1 MDWEVRA
8 ASLILCLGILLATI
22 HDGIAERRI
31 VCYYT
36 NWSVYRPGT
45 AKFSPQ
51 NINPYLCTHLIYA
64 FGGFTKENALKPFDK
79 YQDIEKGG
87 YAKFTGLKTYNKNLK
102 TMLAIGGWNEGSSRF
117 SPMVADPARRREFIK
132 NSVKFLRQNHFDGLD
147 LDWEYPAFRDGGK
160 PRDKDNYADLVQEL
174 RKEFERESSKTGR
187 SRLLLSMAMPAGVEY
202 IDKGYDVPR
211 LNEYLDFINLLSYD
225 YHSAYEPAVNHHSP
239 LYPLEED
246 NEYNYDAELTIDY
259 TITHLLEK
267 GASADKVVLGIPTY
281 GRSYTLFNQDATEL
295 GSPAD
300 GPGTEGEATREKGY
314 LAYYEIC
321 ESIADSDEWE
331 VVQPNPK
338 AMGPYAFKGNQWVG
352 YDDEDIVKLKAH
364 YVNEKKLGGIMFWS
378 IDNDDFRGKCHGR
391 PYPLIEAAKEALL
404 TDNSRNTIDK
414 TKSVDS
420 RKKTRTQNTQSST
433 RKSNIS
439 NRRSSTTSAPI
450 ISKRVSSSRP
460 KYRTI
465 SQASKEEQEDREV
478 SRRSYDPSSD
488 EDTEGRNTVRV
499 TEKIER
505 PKSQNRSKT
514 QSSAADRITRRK
526 HSRRKGQNK
535 TENEE
540 SISNK
545 LTTPEPPTTPDPGTD
560 FKCEDEGFFPH
571 PRDCKKYF
579 WCLDS
584 GPGGLGVVAHQFTC
598 PSGLVFNKGADS
610 CDYPRNVICPK
621 TSKTS
626 IVSTTR
632 SPITAATSRTTY
644 LHSTTTA
651 KVESEEYDSEED
663 DNLEEDDEIEEDEEV
678 EEEEQ
683 EEKRKE
689 EPMTTTTTR
698 PLVYKTLTRNRPST
712 TTTTT
717 TTSKPSEPERVDSED
732 EEDPRVIK
740 ELIDLIK
747 KAGGIEELEKQLLFQ
762 EKNSD
767 TKSGSESVTPAT
779 ISRSLYERVLNRQTN
794 RIGNHRPVLSS
805 SETSYVNGPGRA
817 QFEGLDDIP
826 EVKSLRRS
834 QKPQYVTIE
843 RSKSITKE
851 SLSENEDINEDE
863 EDNTDV
869 ASSEGKSISNPLED
883 SLFTQRVTPSY
894 VNIRRTRPS
903 ITTSKIENDV
913 EGKEIEIE
921 EEKPTRRRR
930 PIVSLKQ
937 HDNEASSETSKSFRN
952 RDSGFRKSEKRE
964 DKSTNQSADKDN
976 DSSTTKTRYSN
987 IQRFRSTTLK
997 TSEGLSSII
1006 PLSKISETTSPTK
1019 LEEYPEVFRK
1029 TVSTTASL
1037 STTPATTTS
1046 TSTEVIT
1053 TISVEPPENPSNVSS
1068 RADIDSTTDSM
1079 KLVED
1084 SATEILFTTLP
1095 AISSSSS
1102 QSTTTT
1108 TTTLASRSTIAAV
1121 SQPRPFGFTRRRSGS
1136 LEATTTATT
1145 PLSRSKVS
1153 ITPRHHTRPSNPVL
1167 GRVRLR
1173 TKPVK
1178 RVTEEELV
1186 DQVDIPHAET
1196 STSRSKDLSRS
1207 YGRGS
1212 SRYTPPTSR
1221 SKTQDV
1227 SANFVPSLRYR
1238 ERGRTTA
1245 STTVGTV
1252 TIDDVKRRYRRPSR
1266 VNNPE
1271 SITVNELDDS
1281 PIVRI
1286 TQGGSRKN
1294 PLYQSRSDEE
1304 NNKITN
1310 IRIFRKPTVNRELYD
1325 RTKYTRKRNNVEESL
1340 QKVNNDLNQKHIASM
1355 TLKAFKTGTS
1365 AETDRIE
1372 GNDLLN
1378 GVDQSTA
1385 KIDSVVESN
1394 TIQPIYDL
1402 KPITQIDGTTISSN
1416 KVNASNQSKD
1426 TVATTTTRIEI
1437 HEFNPDLVTIVSTE
1451 RVFDVAEKTSGTPR
1465 KRKIF
1470 LRKRPISSSTVV
1482 NIIETEEEETSQG
1495 PRRRKVIKRKRPLQN
1510 TSTSMEVSLE
1520 EEEDSSLLLKSTTPM
1535 GSDEDVEKSTVSINQ
1550 TEVTLISQ
1558 NTEESTIV
1566 TGLTGLTR
1574 EIEDSTSTVTETTLS
1589 TDYNSDGFMKVTLE
1603 TPAIETTTISGEDI
1617 LSTATIP
1624 TINTDADEIQRSTI
1638 EMDTEVTI
1646 ESTLATATTYN
1657 TESMFLEDTLIPS
1670 TEAENL
1676 STTRVQTTLST
1687 SDSDSATT
1695 RTQVT
1700 TTPFTTESDSFSAA
1714 RSSSDSRYAR
1724 KKFIRKNPVSSSG
1737 NTNNQYIPALS
1748 STENS
1753 SLEILSKRKNY
1764 LFIGRYPVSSSTV
1777 NILYDDLKYKEE
1789 KEGEEKENTSRSR
1802 DLARQDIVNSGTTLR
1817 NKSILTNGFSD
1828 DTAEFWKHYTTT
1840 SLRGQINYPS
1850 AYIEDVEDRK
1860 VARTEFIENNT
1871 YRLTPIVTRGPEI
1884 RPRYKVPIIL
1894 KRPFDPEEAL
1904 SPRRYPPIDSAPE
1917 ESEETPETRDARLR
1931 QSGFRQPRMRYK
1943 LLNRN
1948 NVKIEEK
1955 TTQPSPES
1963 TSTWQYF
1970 RTRSYPKR
1978 TSTSTEAAVTET
1990 LIPMK
1995 KFDYVADAFH
2005 RKQQSLR
2012 TTTLRSNDFFDSQ
2025 NLIDPY
2031 YTRTTVKP
2039 SVTRLVTSVTESGT
2053 TERQKILIKTKY
2065 SSLTSTTRIPADQ
2078 FPPTTPLSTLMTG
2091 VNDDSANEVRH
2102 GVERSTL
2109 PIEGEFNYRHNDRF
2123 TTESYESS
2131 TIEIESVA
2139 DSEAIRL
2146 PTLKE
2151 LIGYPTTYY
2160 DDRTATTSSSVL
2172 LHLLRNDVDNDISR
2186 QNVEELLRGTDESQ
2200 DGEKKIAQ
2208 SPRDIIEETGDLWL
2222 QQASENRARSRTLR
2236 KDDVTNF
2243 DERVSVTN
2251 TIQEDETKRKTS
2263 TNSIYLKPTTM
2274 RGISLVS
2281 LISSPVMR
2289 GFYITR
2295 SENVSSILMDSSTPL
2310 YTTTDIPVE
2319 QQTETILI
2327 SDVSMTDGT
2336 VTVAYNDQ
2344 IESGPNI
2351 LDDNVNISNDK
2362 GIGFREEKY
2371 SVPNSS
2377 MTFSNAEISNHKKS
2391 DLITILVDGPT
2402 PKRGKLLRNFDHMTP
2417 LFNSYVASST
2427 TPTRRKIAIAVN
2439 RYNEAITPLWT
2450 GRRIVAKK
2458 RNRTTVSPIKD
2469 AIRRTESDS
2478 IYALT
2483 NTLRSVSLT
2492 TEASTLASRNKLPT
2506 ASTISTTSLTE
2517 FDDFTASPEIL
2528 SVYNNLANSNAKI
2541 EDSKSNVTETMT
2553 LTNSII
2559 ATTPSIFKTIPT
2571 NATTADISTFSD
2583 DSTIMNVP
2591 VVNASVT
2598 SSTIAVSK
2606 ASTVAAEL
2614 TIIYTPTTIS
2624 TEIETTPNYSVTDN
2638 PIIENAILTDP
2649 ATTITF
2655 AVNTESEIPSTNV
2668 NIIPETT
2675 TIVTDHVTTVTN
2687 TGVVTIPVTAN
2698 AQEIVDD
2705 STNMTRVQI
2714 ANANIGTTSS
2724 ITNYFTDAIPTTI
2737 SMHDVVT
2744 DSTLVTAASATA
2756 ETFSITRNY
2765 STFTTVKNATIPITT
2780 LPLTTVIPLTV
2791 NTQHIH
2797 ATTPMTTNN
2806 LADINTVTT
2815 NIMTTPLNVIIPTI
2829 TDLNVITSPINTNIP
2844 FISSTSEISPITI
2857 RPKNSSVTSPKAL
2870 ITNTDITSTS
2880 SAVSTILTPESS
2892 TIHLANSSNFNI
2904 SSNSEIL
2911 AVTTIAETTEIT
2923 EIPITFEIPSTFTST
2938 VTAYPKP
2945 HSSTN
2950 FEALSVVTA
2959 TLSTQGDENSSTPII
2974 TQTPST
2980 PFSITTLITNKTT
2993 VAVEK
2998 STAFTTPFATT
3009 DEFAINSTIQTTTD
3023 TYESDFVQ
3031 TISEE
3036 SLTLEQKTDFK
3047 ETTSMKTQSQTE
3059 DQTIATI
3066 SKLSSAQ
3073 TMRNEF
3079 TAPEIK
3085 VSEETISKITENQKQ
3100 NQTILELNT
3109 TNYQFSQKT
3118 AKRRVLNRTNNWLG
3132 SPTTPQRTN
3141 EYPRR
3146 QVTLHRRRSQRPATH
3161 ISSSKAIEKNRE
3173 RRIIQKR
3180 IRINSKA
3187 FNNTIR
3193 SDQDTVD
3200 VQNITDYTNDQVKNM
3215 RRRKVVLKKRVKEEM
3230 NTILPTEET
3239 TVFLQT
3245 PTIIGN
3251 ETLQT
3256 YYENENIKEKQE
3268 VILKQSEESLSTTKN
3283 ISTNSSS
3290 ANESFPDNIQNNL
3303 YVPKDFSKLENP
3315 KNKPKSEEKNLIE
3328 GERVDFDSINT
3339 NLRDNFPKSSY
3350 SDKNLSDKRITRR
3363 RMRVVLKNVR
3373 SKIEE
3378 KNSTI
3383 EEINVN
3389 PDFANKNFQNNFL
3402 NNQNISQNFSNEEKT
3417 RRKMRVKLKR
3427 IKSKSEEEET
3437 KTEKAGTED
3446 DFTNE
3451 SLQGTFS
3458 NNFYSAKNFPV
3469 EYRTR
3474 RRMRVV
3480 LKSVKPKTEEK
3491 NPTVEEITVE
3501 PDSINEN
3508 LQGTFSNNF
3517 RNAKNLPIE
3526 YRTRR
3531 MRVVLKSVK
3540 LKSDLE
3546 KNSTVEGITVD
3557 PNFTNGSLRDTFSN
3571 NFRKNFP
3578 VKHGTR
3584 RRMRVALKSIKPR
3597 SEEKNSTVK
3606 ETSVNSDSNFS
3617 DKDFQDSFLSNLHEN
3632 LFNGEDAQR
3641 RMEDALKSVKPTSKE
3656 RDSVAEETNVDSNFA
3671 RKDSQVLNTLHF
3683 LSNLH
3688 MGDNLPDKKK
3698 MMKHSKSEEK
3708 EAMIKQPEDTES
3720 QTTRT
3725 SVPVEKDTD
3734 RFSLEVMNGKSIN
3747 RNSESGHSN
3756 RRRKPT
3762 PFTTIAPLTNT
3773 LSNTVYR
3780 RRRPVETTISSR
3792 IDFVDAFEGTESYV
3806 KPAAV
3811 LHDQNADVSDQSIR
3825 AQEFAVTLSDP
3836 PSSTSDIGQTP
3847 LRDVDRRK
3855 ISTTVIPRT
3864 DPTTSRTVSRYD
3876 TNFRSRQRSQT
3887 KDRATVNA
3895 TTRPRRPPVIDYDY
3909 YEDEAPIVIG
3919 KSVLNSKLFL
3929 TSKGTIRCMDQGNF
3943 PHPYSCKKFITCA
3956 RMVNGQVIGTEY
3968 TCPDKLSFDPV
3979 GGICNWSAGLGCKD

>member
-1 MDWEVRA
+1 VNVYFY
-8 ASLILCLGILLATI
+8 LL
-22 HDGIAERRI
+22 GIAERRI

-314 LAYYEIC
+314 LAYYYVFLLIYLKLKIKHLFFKIC

-651 KVESEEYDSEED
+651 KVESEE
-663 DNLEEDDEIEEDEEV
+663 
-678 EEEEQ
+678 
-683 EEKRKE
+683 
-689 EPMTTTTTR
+689 

-747 KAGGIEELEKQLLFQ
+747 KAG
-762 EKNSD
+762 
-767 TKSGSESVTPAT
+767 
-779 ISRSLYERVLNRQTN
+779 
-794 RIGNHRPVLSS
+794 
-805 SETSYVNGPGRA
+805 
-817 QFEGLDDIP
+817 
-826 EVKSLRRS
+826 
-834 QKPQYVTIE
+834 
-843 RSKSITKE
+843 KSITKE

-930 PIVSLKQ
+930 PIVSLVIIIFRQ

-1566 TGLTGLTR
+1566 
-1574 EIEDSTSTVTETTLS
+1574 
-1589 TDYNSDGFMKVTLE
+1589 
-1603 TPAIETTTISGEDI
+1603 
-1617 LSTATIP
+1617 
-1624 TINTDADEIQRSTI
+1624 TDADEIQRSTI

-2362 GIGFREEKY
+2362 
-2371 SVPNSS
+2371 
-2377 MTFSNAEISNHKKS
+2377 
-2391 DLITILVDGPT
+2391 
-2402 PKRGKLLRNFDHMTP
+2402 
-2417 LFNSYVASST
+2417 
-2427 TPTRRKIAIAVN
+2427 
-2439 RYNEAITPLWT
+2439 
-2450 GRRIVAKK
+2450 
-2458 RNRTTVSPIKD
+2458 
-2469 AIRRTESDS
+2469 
-2478 IYALT
+2478 
-2483 NTLRSVSLT
+2483 
-2492 TEASTLASRNKLPT
+2492 
-2506 ASTISTTSLTE
+2506 
-2517 FDDFTASPEIL
+2517 
-2528 SVYNNLANSNAKI
+2528 
-2541 EDSKSNVTETMT
+2541 
-2553 LTNSII
+2553 
-2559 ATTPSIFKTIPT
+2559 
-2571 NATTADISTFSD
+2571 
-2583 DSTIMNVP
+2583 
-2591 VVNASVT
+2591 
-2598 SSTIAVSK
+2598 
-2606 ASTVAAEL
+2606 
-2614 TIIYTPTTIS
+2614 
-2624 TEIETTPNYSVTDN
+2624 
-2638 PIIENAILTDP
+2638 
-2649 ATTITF
+2649 
-2655 AVNTESEIPSTNV
+2655 
-2668 NIIPETT
+2668 
-2675 TIVTDHVTTVTN
+2675 
-2687 TGVVTIPVTAN
+2687 
-2698 AQEIVDD
+2698 
-2705 STNMTRVQI
+2705 
-2714 ANANIGTTSS
+2714 
-2724 ITNYFTDAIPTTI
+2724 
-2737 SMHDVVT
+2737 
-2744 DSTLVTAASATA
+2744 
-2756 ETFSITRNY
+2756 
-2765 STFTTVKNATIPITT
+2765 
-2780 LPLTTVIPLTV
+2780 
-2791 NTQHIH
+2791 
-2797 ATTPMTTNN
+2797 
-2806 LADINTVTT
+2806 
-2815 NIMTTPLNVIIPTI
+2815 
-2829 TDLNVITSPINTNIP
+2829 
-2844 FISSTSEISPITI
+2844 
-2857 RPKNSSVTSPKAL
+2857 
-2870 ITNTDITSTS
+2870 
-2880 SAVSTILTPESS
+2880 
-2892 TIHLANSSNFNI
+2892 
-2904 SSNSEIL
+2904 
-2911 AVTTIAETTEIT
+2911 
-2923 EIPITFEIPSTFTST
+2923 
-2938 VTAYPKP
+2938 
-2945 HSSTN
+2945 
-2950 FEALSVVTA
+2950 A

-3036 SLTLEQKTDFK
+3036 
-3047 ETTSMKTQSQTE
+3047 
-3059 DQTIATI
+3059 
-3066 SKLSSAQ
+3066 
-3073 TMRNEF
+3073 NEF

-3540 LKSDLE
+3540 LK
-3546 KNSTVEGITVD
+3546 
-3557 PNFTNGSLRDTFSN
+3557 
-3571 NFRKNFP
+3571 
-3578 VKHGTR
+3578 
-3584 RRMRVALKSIKPR
+3584 
-3597 SEEKNSTVK
+3597 
-3606 ETSVNSDSNFS
+3606 
-3617 DKDFQDSFLSNLHEN
+3617 
-3632 LFNGEDAQR
+3632 
-3641 RMEDALKSVKPTSKE
+3641 
-3656 RDSVAEETNVDSNFA
+3656 
-3671 RKDSQVLNTLHF
+3671 KDSQVLNTLHF

>member
-1 MDWEVRA
+1 MRNRESNDGNDVQQWDVGSESHDENFRSGYETSRKSAMTSPSLRFAGRWTTDVRACEVRA

-117 SPMVADPARRREFIK
+117 SPMVADSARRREFVK
-132 NSVKFLRQNHFDGLD
+132 NAIKFLRQNHFDGLD

-174 RKEFERESSKTGR
+174 REEFERESSKTGR
-187 SRLLLSMAMPAGVEY
+187 SRLLLSMAMPAGAEY

-338 AMGPYAFKGNQWVG
+338 AMGPYAFKDNQWVG

-404 TDNSRNTIDK
+404 TDNRNTIDK
-414 TKSVDS
+414 TKSVDN

-433 RKSNIS
+433 RKSSIS

-478 SRRSYDPSSD
+478 SRRSYDPLSD

-499 TEKIER
+499 TEKTER
-505 PKSQNRSKT
+505 PKNQNRSKT
-514 QSSAADRITRRK
+514 QSADRTTRRK

-535 TENEE
+535 IGENEE
-540 SISNK
+540 SLSNK

-584 GPGGLGVVAHQFTC
+584 GPGGLGVVAHQFIC

-651 KVESEEYDSEED
+651 KEESEEYDSEED
-663 DNLEEDDEIEEDEEV
+663 DNLEEDDEEDEE
-678 EEEEQ
+678 EEEE
-683 EEKRKE
+683 EKE
-689 EPMTTTTTR
+689 EPITTTTMR

-717 TTSKPSEPERVDSED
+717 TTTSKPR
-732 EEDPRVIK
+732 
-740 ELIDLIK
+740 
-747 KAGGIEELEKQLLFQ
+747 GIEELEKQLLFQ

-851 SLSENEDINEDE
+851 SSSENEDINEDE
-863 EDNTDV
+863 ENNSDV

-883 SLFTQRVTPSY
+883 SLSTQRVTPSY
-894 VNIRRTRPS
+894 VNIRRTRPFT
-903 ITTSKIENDV
+903 TTSKIENDV

-930 PIVSLKQ
+930 PIVSSKQ
-937 HDNEASSETSKSFRN
+937 HDNEASSETSKPFRN

-964 DKSTNQSADKDN
+964 DKSTNHQSADKDN

-1006 PLSKISETTSPTK
+1006 SEISETTSPTR
-1019 LEEYPEVFRK
+1019 LEEYPEVSRK
-1029 TVSTTASL
+1029 TVNTTASL
-1037 STTPATTTS
+1037 STTPATTIS

-1053 TISVEPPENPSNVSS
+1053 TISVEPPEPSENSSNVSS
-1068 RADIDSTTDSM
+1068 RTDIDSTTDSM

-1095 AISSSSS
+1095 AISSNLS
-1102 QSTTTT
+1102 QSTTTTT

-1121 SQPRPFGFTRRRSGS
+1121 SQPRPFGFTRRRSSS
-1136 LEATTTATT
+1136 LETTTTATT

-1153 ITPRHHTRPSNPVL
+1153 ITPRNSTRPSNPVL
-1167 GRVRLR
+1167 GRIRLR

-1196 STSRSKDLSRS
+1196 FTSRSKDLSRS
-1207 YGRGS
+1207 RGRGS
-1212 SRYTPPTSR
+1212 NRYTPPTSR

-1227 SANFVPSLRYR
+1227 SVNSVPGLKFR
-1238 ERGRTTA
+1238 ERGRTTT

-1252 TIDDVKRRYRRPSR
+1252 TIDDVKRRYRRPSSR
-1266 VNNPE
+1266 VNNSE
-1271 SITVNELDDS
+1271 SIKANELDDS

-1294 PLYQSRSDEE
+1294 PLYQSQSDEE

-1310 IRIFRKPTVNRELYD
+1310 IRVFRKPTVNRELYD

-1340 QKVNNDLNQKHIASM
+1340 QKVNDDLNQKHIAS
-1355 TLKAFKTGTS
+1355 TLKTFRTSTS

-1378 GVDQSTA
+1378 GIVIDQSTA

-1402 KPITQIDGTTISSN
+1402 KPIAIDVTTISSN
-1416 KVNASNQSKD
+1416 KIDASNQSKD
-1426 TVATTTTRIEI
+1426 TVATTTTRIETQ
-1437 HEFNPDLVTIVSTE
+1437 FNPDLVTIVSTE
-1451 RVFDVAEKTSGTPR
+1451 RAFDVAEKTSGTSR

-1510 TSTSMEVSLE
+1510 TSTSIEVSLE
-1520 EEEDSSLLLKSTTPM
+1520 EEKDSSLLLKPTIPM
-1535 GSDEDVEKSTVSINQ
+1535 ESDKDIEKSTVSINQ

-1566 TGLTGLTR
+1566 TGLTGFTR
-1574 EIEDSTSTVTETTLS
+1574 EMEDSTLTVTETTLS
-1589 TDYNSDGFMKVTLE
+1589 ADYNPDGFTKVTLE
-1603 TPAIETTTISGEDI
+1603 TPAIETTTTSSEEVTDI
-1617 LSTATIP
+1617 LSTATIS
-1624 TINTDADEIQRSTI
+1624 TINTDADEVQRSTI
-1638 EMDTEVTI
+1638 EMDTEVTTI
-1646 ESTLATATTYN
+1646 ESTLATDTTYN
-1657 TESMFLEDTLIPS
+1657 TEI
-1670 TEAENL
+1670 
-1676 STTRVQTTLST
+1676 
-1687 SDSDSATT
+1687 
-1695 RTQVT
+1695 
-1700 TTPFTTESDSFSAA
+1700 A
-1714 RSSSDSRYAR
+1714 RSTFDSRYAR

-1737 NTNNQYIPALS
+1737 NTTNQYVPALL

-1753 SLEILSKRKNY
+1753 SLEILSKRKNH
-1764 LFIGRYPVSSSTV
+1764 LFIGRPVSPSIV
-1777 NILYDDLKYKEE
+1777 NILYDNLKYKEE
-1789 KEGEEKENTSRSR
+1789 KEGEEKENTNRSR
-1802 DLARQDIVNSGTTLR
+1802 DLARQDIVKGTTLR
-1817 NKSILTNGFSD
+1817 NKSISTNGFSD
-1828 DTAEFWKHYTTT
+1828 DTLEFWKHYTTT
-1840 SLRGQINYPS
+1840 SLRDQINYSS

-1860 VARTEFIENNT
+1860 IARTEFTENNT

-1904 SPRRYPPIDSAPE
+1904 SPRRYPPLDSAPE
-1917 ESEETPETRDARLR
+1917 ESEETPETRNARLR

-1978 TSTSTEAAVTET
+1978 TSTSTEAAITET

-1995 KFDYVADAFH
+1995 KFDYAADAFH
-2005 RKQQSLR
+2005 RKHQSLR
-2012 TTTLRSNDFFDSQ
+2012 TTMPRSNDFFDSQ

-2078 FPPTTPLSTLMTG
+2078 FSPTIPSILVTG
-2091 VNDDSANEVRH
+2091 VNDDSANEVRY
-2102 GVERSTL
+2102 GIERSTL
-2109 PIEGEFNYRHNDRF
+2109 PIEGEFNYRYDDRF

-2160 DDRTATTSSSVL
+2160 DDRTAMTSSSIL

-2186 QNVEELLRGTDESQ
+2186 QNVEKLLRGTDESQ
-2200 DGEKKIAQ
+2200 DGEKEIAQ
-2208 SPRDIIEETGDLWL
+2208 SPRDIIEETDDSWL
-2222 QQASENRARSRTLR
+2222 QQASENRSRTLR

-2263 TNSIYLKPTTM
+2263 TNSVYLKPTTM
-2274 RGISLVS
+2274 RSIS
-2281 LISSPVMR
+2281 LISLISNPVMR

-2295 SENVSSILMDSSTPL
+2295 SENASSILVDRSTPL

-2327 SDVSMTDGT
+2327 SDVSMPDEA

-2344 IESGPNI
+2344 IESGLNL
-2351 LDDNVNISNDK
+2351 LDDNVNIINDK
-2362 GIGFREEKY
+2362 
-2371 SVPNSS
+2371 
-2377 MTFSNAEISNHKKS
+2377 
-2391 DLITILVDGPT
+2391 
-2402 PKRGKLLRNFDHMTP
+2402 
-2417 LFNSYVASST
+2417 
-2427 TPTRRKIAIAVN
+2427 
-2439 RYNEAITPLWT
+2439 
-2450 GRRIVAKK
+2450 
-2458 RNRTTVSPIKD
+2458 
-2469 AIRRTESDS
+2469 
-2478 IYALT
+2478 
-2483 NTLRSVSLT
+2483 
-2492 TEASTLASRNKLPT
+2492 
-2506 ASTISTTSLTE
+2506 
-2517 FDDFTASPEIL
+2517 
-2528 SVYNNLANSNAKI
+2528 
-2541 EDSKSNVTETMT
+2541 
-2553 LTNSII
+2553 
-2559 ATTPSIFKTIPT
+2559 
-2571 NATTADISTFSD
+2571 
-2583 DSTIMNVP
+2583 
-2591 VVNASVT
+2591 
-2598 SSTIAVSK
+2598 
-2606 ASTVAAEL
+2606 
-2614 TIIYTPTTIS
+2614 
-2624 TEIETTPNYSVTDN
+2624 
-2638 PIIENAILTDP
+2638 
-2649 ATTITF
+2649 
-2655 AVNTESEIPSTNV
+2655 
-2668 NIIPETT
+2668 
-2675 TIVTDHVTTVTN
+2675 IVTDHVTTVTN
-2687 TGVVTIPVTAN
+2687 AGAVKNIISTPITAN
-2698 AQEIVDD
+2698 VQEIAND
-2705 STNMTRVQI
+2705 SANMTTVQI
-2714 ANANIGTTSS
+2714 TNANIGITSS
-2724 ITNYFTDAIPTTI
+2724 IINYSTDAIPTTI
-2737 SMHDVVT
+2737 STYDV
-2744 DSTLVTAASATA
+2744 DSTTLVTAASVTD
-2756 ETFSITRNY
+2756 ETFSITKNY
-2765 STFTTVKNATIPITT
+2765 STFTIKNATIPVTT
-2780 LPLTTVIPLTV
+2780 SPLTVIPSTT

-2797 ATTPMTTNN
+2797 VTAPMTTNN
-2806 LADINTVTT
+2806 LADINTNVTT
-2815 NIMTTPLNVIIPTI
+2815 NIMTTPLNVIIPTT
-2829 TDLNVITSPINTNIP
+2829 TDLNVITSSINTNIP
-2844 FISSTSEISPITI
+2844 STSSTSEISPITI
-2857 RPKNSSVTSPKAL
+2857 RSKNSSVTSPKAL
-2870 ITNTDITSTS
+2870 IMNTDITSTNS
-2880 SAVSTILTPESS
+2880 VSTILTPESS
-2892 TIHLANSSNFNI
+2892 TIHLTNSSNFNI
-2904 SSNSEIL
+2904 SNSEIL
-2911 AVTTIAETTEIT
+2911 TVTTIAETTEIT
-2923 EIPITFEIPSTFTST
+2923 EIPTFEIPSTFTST
-2938 VTAYPKP
+2938 VIVYPKP

-2974 TQTPST
+2974 TQTPS
-2980 PFSITTLITNKTT
+2980 ITTLITNKTI
-2993 VAVEK
+2993 VAVEQ
-2998 STAFTTPFATT
+2998 STDSTTPFATT
-3009 DEFAINSTIQTTTD
+3009 DELIAINSTIQTTTD
-3023 TYESDFVQ
+3023 TYKSDFVR
-3031 TISEE
+3031 TINEE
-3036 SLTLEQKTDFK
+3036 NDS
-3047 ETTSMKTQSQTE
+3047 
-3059 DQTIATI
+3059 
-3066 SKLSSAQ
+3066 
-3073 TMRNEF
+3073 

-3085 VSEETISKITENQKQ
+3085 MSEESISKITENQ

-3132 SPTTPQRTN
+3132 SPTTLQRTN
-3141 EYPRR
+3141 EH
-3146 QVTLHRRRSQRPATH
+3146 QVTLYRRRSQRPTAH
-3161 ISSSKAIEKNRE
+3161 ISSSKAIEKNRK

-3193 SDQDTVD
+3193 SDQDTID
-3200 VQNITDYTNDQVKNM
+3200 VQNITDHAYDQMKNM
-3215 RRRKVVLKKRVKEEM
+3215 RRRKVVLKKRIKEKT
-3230 NTILPTEET
+3230 NIILPTEET

-3245 PTIIGN
+3245 PIIIEN

-3256 YYENENIKEKQE
+3256 HYENENIKEKQE
-3268 VILKQSEESLSTTKN
+3268 IILKQSKESLSTIKN

-3290 ANESFPDNIQNNL
+3290 INKSFPDNIQNNL
-3303 YVPKDFSKLENP
+3303 YVAKNFSELENP
-3315 KNKPKSEEKNLIE
+3315 KDKPKSEEKNLIE

-3350 SDKNLSDKRITRR
+3350 ANKNLSDKRITRR
-3363 RMRVVLKNVR
+3363 RMRVLKNVR

-3383 EEINVN
+3383 EETN

-3402 NNQNISQNFSNEEKT
+3402 NNRNISQNFPNEEKT
-3417 RRKMRVKLKR
+3417 RRKMRVVLKR
-3427 IKSKSEEEET
+3427 IKSKAEEEET
-3437 KTEKAGTED
+3437 KTEKVSTED

-3451 SLQGTFS
+3451 SLQ
-3458 NNFYSAKNFPV
+3458 
-3469 EYRTR
+3469 
-3474 RRMRVV
+3474 
-3480 LKSVKPKTEEK
+3480 
-3491 NPTVEEITVE
+3491 
-3501 PDSINEN
+3501 DS
-3508 LQGTFSNNF
+3508 
-3517 RNAKNLPIE
+3517 
-3526 YRTRR
+3526 
-3531 MRVVLKSVK
+3531 
-3540 LKSDLE
+3540 
-3546 KNSTVEGITVD
+3546 
-3557 PNFTNGSLRDTFSN
+3557 FSN

-3578 VKHGTR
+3578 VKHGTK

-3597 SEEKNSTVK
+3597 SEENNSTIK
-3606 ETSVNSDSNFS
+3606 QTSINSDSNFS
-3617 DKDFQDSFLSNLHEN
+3617 DKDFQHNFSSNLHEN

-3641 RMEDALKSVKPTSKE
+3641 RMEDALKNVKSTSKE
-3656 RDSVAEETNVDSNFA
+3656 RDSVAEETNVDSDFA
-3671 RKDSQVLNTLHF
+3671 RKDSQVFNTFHF

-3688 MGDNLPDKKK
+3688 MGNNLPDKKK
-3698 MMKHSKSEEK
+3698 MMKYSKSEEE
-3708 EAMIKQPEDTES
+3708 EAMTKQPEDTES

-3725 SVPVEKDTD
+3725 SVPIEKDTD
-3734 RFSLEVMNGKSIN
+3734 RFSLEVTNNKSIN

-3773 LSNTVYR
+3773 LSNTVHR

-3792 IDFVDAFEGTESYV
+3792 IDFIDAFEGTESYV
-3806 KPAAV
+3806 KPAIV

-3836 PSSTSDIGQTP
+3836 PSSTSDIGRTP
-3847 LRDVDRRK
+3847 LRDIDRRK

-3876 TNFRSRQRSQT
+3876 MNFRSRQRSQT
-3887 KDRATVNA
+3887 KDRPTVNT

-3909 YEDEAPIVIG
+3909 YEDEVPIVIG

-3943 PHPYSCKKFITCA
+3943 PHPHSCKKFISCA

>member
-1 MDWEVRA
+1 MTRFSSLDLFIEVQEIILFSLRNKMRNRESNDGNDVQRWDVGSESEVRA

-117 SPMVADPARRREFIK
+117 SPMVADPARRREFVK
-132 NSVKFLRQNHFDGLD
+132 NAVKFLRQNHFDGLD

-174 RKEFERESSKTGR
+174 REEFERESSKTGR

-202 IDKGYDVPR
+202 IDKGYDVLR

-321 ESIADSDEWE
+321 ESIIDSDEWE

-338 AMGPYAFKGNQWVG
+338 AMGPYAFKDNQWVG
-352 YDDEDIVKLKAH
+352 YDNEDIVKLKAH

-404 TDNSRNTIDK
+404 TDRNTIDK

-433 RKSNIS
+433 RKSIIS
-439 NRRSSTTSAPI
+439 NRRSTTSAPI

-465 SQASKEEQEDREV
+465 SQASTEGQEDREV

-499 TEKIER
+499 TEKTER
-505 PKSQNRSKT
+505 PKSHHRSKT
-514 QSSAADRITRRK
+514 QSGAADRTTRRK

-535 TENEE
+535 TGENEE

-584 GPGGLGVVAHQFTC
+584 GPGELGVVAHQFVC

-621 TSKTS
+621 ASKTS

-663 DNLEEDDEIEEDEEV
+663 DSLEEDDEIEENEEIEED
-678 EEEEQ
+678 EEEE
-683 EEKRKE
+683 EKHKE
-689 EPMTTTTTR
+689 EPVTTTTR

-717 TTSKPSEPERVDSED
+717 TSKPSEPERVDSEN
-732 EEDPRVIK
+732 EEDPKVIK

-767 TKSGSESVTPAT
+767 TKSGSKSVTPAT

-851 SLSENEDINEDE
+851 SSSENEDINEDE

-869 ASSEGKSISNPLED
+869 ASFEGKSISNPLED
-883 SLFTQRVTPSY
+883 SLSTQRVTPSY

-903 ITTSKIENDV
+903 TTTSKIVNDV

-921 EEKPTRRRR
+921 EEKSTRRRR
-930 PIVSLKQ
+930 PIVSPK
-937 HDNEASSETSKSFRN
+937 
-952 RDSGFRKSEKRE
+952 KSEKRE

-976 DSSTTKTRYSN
+976 DSSTTKTRFLYIIICYNTFILLYISRSYLFFRYSN

-997 TSEGLSSII
+997 TSEGTLSSII
-1006 PLSKISETTSPTK
+1006 PLSEISETTSSTR
-1019 LEEYPEVFRK
+1019 LEEYPEVSRK
-1029 TVSTTASL
+1029 TISTTASL
-1037 STTPATTTS
+1037 FTTPATTTS

-1068 RADIDSTTDSM
+1068 RTDIDSTTDSM

-1108 TTTLASRSTIAAV
+1108 TTTLASRSTIAAM

-1145 PLSRSKVS
+1145 PLSK
-1153 ITPRHHTRPSNPVL
+1153 
-1167 GRVRLR
+1167 
-1173 TKPVK
+1173 
-1178 RVTEEELV
+1178 
-1186 DQVDIPHAET
+1186 
-1196 STSRSKDLSRS
+1196 SKD
-1207 YGRGS
+1207 
-1212 SRYTPPTSR
+1212 
-1221 SKTQDV
+1221 
-1227 SANFVPSLRYR
+1227 
-1238 ERGRTTA
+1238 
-1245 STTVGTV
+1245 
-1252 TIDDVKRRYRRPSR
+1252 IVK
-1266 VNNPE
+1266 
-1271 SITVNELDDS
+1271 
-1281 PIVRI
+1281 
-1286 TQGGSRKN
+1286 
-1294 PLYQSRSDEE
+1294 
-1304 NNKITN
+1304 
-1310 IRIFRKPTVNRELYD
+1310 
-1325 RTKYTRKRNNVEESL
+1325 
-1340 QKVNNDLNQKHIASM
+1340 
-1355 TLKAFKTGTS
+1355 
-1365 AETDRIE
+1365 
-1372 GNDLLN
+1372 
-1378 GVDQSTA
+1378 
-1385 KIDSVVESN
+1385 
-1394 TIQPIYDL
+1394 
-1402 KPITQIDGTTISSN
+1402 
-1416 KVNASNQSKD
+1416 
-1426 TVATTTTRIEI
+1426 
-1437 HEFNPDLVTIVSTE
+1437 
-1451 RVFDVAEKTSGTPR
+1451 
-1465 KRKIF
+1465 
-1470 LRKRPISSSTVV
+1470 
-1482 NIIETEEEETSQG
+1482 
-1495 PRRRKVIKRKRPLQN
+1495 
-1510 TSTSMEVSLE
+1510 
-1520 EEEDSSLLLKSTTPM
+1520 
-1535 GSDEDVEKSTVSINQ
+1535 
-1550 TEVTLISQ
+1550 
-1558 NTEESTIV
+1558 
-1566 TGLTGLTR
+1566 
-1574 EIEDSTSTVTETTLS
+1574 
-1589 TDYNSDGFMKVTLE
+1589 
-1603 TPAIETTTISGEDI
+1603 
-1617 LSTATIP
+1617 
-1624 TINTDADEIQRSTI
+1624 
-1638 EMDTEVTI
+1638 
-1646 ESTLATATTYN
+1646 
-1657 TESMFLEDTLIPS
+1657 
-1670 TEAENL
+1670 
-1676 STTRVQTTLST
+1676 
-1687 SDSDSATT
+1687 
-1695 RTQVT
+1695 
-1700 TTPFTTESDSFSAA
+1700 
-1714 RSSSDSRYAR
+1714 
-1724 KKFIRKNPVSSSG
+1724 
-1737 NTNNQYIPALS
+1737 
-1748 STENS
+1748 
-1753 SLEILSKRKNY
+1753 
-1764 LFIGRYPVSSSTV
+1764 
-1777 NILYDDLKYKEE
+1777 
-1789 KEGEEKENTSRSR
+1789 
-1802 DLARQDIVNSGTTLR
+1802 GTTLR
-1817 NKSILTNGFSD
+1817 NKSISTNGFSD

-1840 SLRGQINYPS
+1840 SLRDQINYSS

-1860 VARTEFIENNT
+1860 VGRTEFTENNT

-1904 SPRRYPPIDSAPE
+1904 SPRRYPPLNSAPE

-1955 TTQPSPES
+1955 TTQPSTDS

-1978 TSTSTEAAVTET
+1978 TST
-1990 LIPMK
+1990 I
-1995 KFDYVADAFH
+1995 
-2005 RKQQSLR
+2005 
-2012 TTTLRSNDFFDSQ
+2012 
-2025 NLIDPY
+2025 
-2031 YTRTTVKP
+2031 KP
-2039 SVTRLVTSVTESGT
+2039 SVTRLVTSVTESGA

-2078 FPPTTPLSTLMTG
+2078 FPPTTPLSTLVTG
-2091 VNDDSANEVRH
+2091 VNDDPANEVRH

-2109 PIEGEFNYRHNDRF
+2109 PIEGEFNYRYDDRF

-2131 TIEIESVA
+2131 TIEIESIVFRNLRIVA

-2172 LHLLRNDVDNDISR
+2172 LHLLRNEVDNDISR
-2186 QNVEELLRGTDESQ
+2186 QNVEKLLRETDESQ
-2200 DGEKKIAQ
+2200 DGEKEIAQ
-2208 SPRDIIEETGDLWL
+2208 SPRDII
-2222 QQASENRARSRTLR
+2222 
-2236 KDDVTNF
+2236 
-2243 DERVSVTN
+2243 TN

-2263 TNSIYLKPTTM
+2263 TNSVYLKPTTM

-2295 SENVSSILMDSSTPL
+2295 SENVSSILVDNSTPL

-2327 SDVSMTDGT
+2327 SDVSMPDET

-2351 LDDNVNISNDK
+2351 LDENVINDK
-2362 GIGFREEKY
+2362 GIDLHEEKY
-2371 SVPNSS
+2371 SVLNPS
-2377 MTFSNAEISNHKKS
+2377 MTFSNAEISNHEKS
-2391 DLITILVDGPT
+2391 DLITVLVDEPT
-2402 PKRGKLLRNFDHMTP
+2402 SKREKSLHNFNHITP
-2417 LFNSYVASST
+2417 LFNSYDASSSM
-2427 TPTRRKIAIAVN
+2427 PTRRKIALDVN
-2439 RYNEAITPLWT
+2439 RSNEVITPLWT
-2450 GRRIVAKK
+2450 GRRIVVKK

-2469 AIRRTESDS
+2469 AIRQTESDS
-2478 IYALT
+2478 IYVVT
-2483 NTLRSVSLT
+2483 NTLRSASLT
-2492 TEASTLASRNKLPT
+2492 TEASTLASRNKLST
-2506 ASTISTTSLTE
+2506 ASTISTTSLTVS
-2517 FDDFTASPEIL
+2517 DDFTASPEIS
-2528 SVYNNLANSNAKI
+2528 SVYNNLVNSNVKT
-2541 EDSKSNVTETMT
+2541 EDSERNVTETVT

-2559 ATTPSIFKTIPT
+2559 AATPLKTILS
-2571 NATTADISTFSD
+2571 NDATTADMSTFSN

-2598 SSTIAVSK
+2598 TSSTIAVSK
-2606 ASTVAAEL
+2606 APTVATEL
-2614 TIIYTPTTIS
+2614 AIIYTPTTIS
-2624 TEIETTPNYSVTDN
+2624 TEVETTPNYSVTDN
-2638 PIIENAILTDP
+2638 PIIENAIVTDP

-2655 AVNTESEIPSTNV
+2655 AANTESEIPSTNV

-2675 TIVTDHVTTVTN
+2675 TLVTDHVTDTVTN
-2687 TGVVTIPVTAN
+2687 TGVVTTSIPVTA
-2698 AQEIVDD
+2698 QEIAND
-2705 STNMTRVQI
+2705 SANMTTVQTT
-2714 ANANIGTTSS
+2714 NANIDITSS
-2724 ITNYFTDAIPTTI
+2724 ITNYSTDSIPTTI
-2737 SMHDVVT
+2737 STHD
-2744 DSTLVTAASATA
+2744 
-2756 ETFSITRNY
+2756 
-2765 STFTTVKNATIPITT
+2765 NATIPVTT
-2780 LPLTTVIPLTV
+2780 SPLTIIPSTV

-2797 ATTPMTTNN
+2797 ATAPMTTNN

-2815 NIMTTPLNVIIPTI
+2815 NIMTTPLNVVIPMT
-2829 TDLNVITSPINTNIP
+2829 TDLNVITSSINTNIP
-2844 FISSTSEISPITI
+2844 STFSTSEISPIMI
-2857 RPKNSSVTSPKAL
+2857 RSKNNSVTSPKTL
-2870 ITNTDITSTS
+2870 ITNADITSTNS
-2880 SAVSTILTPESS
+2880 DVSTILTPETS

-2911 AVTTIAETTEIT
+2911 AATTIAETTEIT
-2923 EIPITFEIPSTFTST
+2923 KIPITIEIPSTFTST
-2938 VTAYPKP
+2938 VTEYPKL

-2950 FEALSVVTA
+2950 FEASSVVTT
-2959 TLSTQGDENSSTPII
+2959 TLSTQGDENSSTPVI
-2974 TQTPST
+2974 TQIPST
-2980 PFSITTLITNKTT
+2980 PLSITTLITNKTI
-2993 VAVEK
+2993 VAVEQ
-2998 STAFTTPFATT
+2998 STASTTPFATT
-3009 DEFAINSTIQTTTD
+3009 DELIAINSTIRTTTD
-3023 TYESDFVQ
+3023 TYKSDFVR

-3036 SLTLEQKTDFK
+3036 
-3047 ETTSMKTQSQTE
+3047 
-3059 DQTIATI
+3059 
-3066 SKLSSAQ
+3066 
-3073 TMRNEF
+3073 NEF

-3100 NQTILELNT
+3100 NQTELNT
-3109 TNYQFSQKT
+3109 TNYQFNQKT

-3132 SPTTPQRTN
+3132 SPTTLQKTN

-3146 QVTLHRRRSQRPATH
+3146 QVRVTLYRRRSQRPAAH
-3161 ISSSKAIEKNRE
+3161 ISSSKAIEKNRK

-3180 IRINSKA
+3180 IRINSEA

-3200 VQNITDYTNDQVKNM
+3200 VQNITDHAYNQVENM
-3215 RRRKVVLKKRVKEEM
+3215 RKRKVVLKKRIKEET

-3239 TVFLQT
+3239 KT
-3245 PTIIGN
+3245 PT
-3251 ETLQT
+3251 E
-3256 YYENENIKEKQE
+3256 ENENIKEKQE
-3268 VILKQSEESLSTTKN
+3268 
-3283 ISTNSSS
+3283 
-3290 ANESFPDNIQNNL
+3290 
-3303 YVPKDFSKLENP
+3303 
-3315 KNKPKSEEKNLIE
+3315 
-3328 GERVDFDSINT
+3328 
-3339 NLRDNFPKSSY
+3339 
-3350 SDKNLSDKRITRR
+3350 
-3363 RMRVVLKNVR
+3363 
-3373 SKIEE
+3373 
-3378 KNSTI
+3378 
-3383 EEINVN
+3383 
-3389 PDFANKNFQNNFL
+3389 
-3402 NNQNISQNFSNEEKT
+3402 NFSNEEKT
-3417 RRKMRVKLKR
+3417 RRKMRVVFNR

-3437 KTEKAGTED
+3437 KTEKASIED
-3446 DFTNE
+3446 DFTDE
-3451 SLQGTFS
+3451 SLRG
-3458 NNFYSAKNFPV
+3458 
-3469 EYRTR
+3469 
-3474 RRMRVV
+3474 
-3480 LKSVKPKTEEK
+3480 
-3491 NPTVEEITVE
+3491 
-3501 PDSINEN
+3501 
-3508 LQGTFSNNF
+3508 
-3517 RNAKNLPIE
+3517 
-3526 YRTRR
+3526 
-3531 MRVVLKSVK
+3531 
-3540 LKSDLE
+3540 
-3546 KNSTVEGITVD
+3546 
-3557 PNFTNGSLRDTFSN
+3557 TFSN

-3578 VKHGTR
+3578 
-3584 RRMRVALKSIKPR
+3584 
-3597 SEEKNSTVK
+3597 
-3606 ETSVNSDSNFS
+3606 
-3617 DKDFQDSFLSNLHEN
+3617 N

-3641 RMEDALKSVKPTSKE
+3641 RMEDALKSVKSTSKE
-3656 RDSVAEETNVDSNFA
+3656 RDSVAEETVDSA
-3671 RKDSQVLNTLHF
+3671 RKDSQVPNTFHF

-3688 MGDNLPDKKK
+3688 MGNNLPDKKN
-3698 MMKHSKSEEK
+3698 MMKHSKSEEE
-3708 EAMIKQPEDTES
+3708 EAMTKQEDTES
-3720 QTTRT
+3720 QITRT

-3734 RFSLEVMNGKSIN
+3734 RFLLEVTNGKSIN

-3773 LSNTVYR
+3773 LSNTVR

-3806 KPAAV
+3806 KPATV

-3836 PSSTSDIGQTP
+3836 PSSTSDIGRTP

-3864 DPTTSRTVSRYD
+3864 DLTTSRTVSRYD

-3887 KDRATVNA
+3887 KDRPTVNA

-3909 YEDEAPIVIG
+3909 YEDEVPIVIG

-3943 PHPYSCKKFITCA
+3943 PHPYSCKKFITCS

>member
-1 MDWEVRA
+1 MMETTSSGGTSVANRKHDENFRSGYETSRKSAMTSPSLRFAGRWTTDEVRA

-117 SPMVADPARRREFIK
+117 SPMVADPARRREFVK
-132 NSVKFLRQNHFDGLD
+132 NAVKFLRQNHFDGLD

-174 RKEFERESSKTGR
+174 REEFERESSKTGR

-202 IDKGYDVPR
+202 IDKGYDVLR

-321 ESIADSDEWE
+321 ESIIDSDEWE

-338 AMGPYAFKGNQWVG
+338 AMGPYAFKDNQWVG

-404 TDNSRNTIDK
+404 TDSRNTIDK

-433 RKSNIS
+433 RKSIIS
-439 NRRSSTTSAPI
+439 NRRSTTSAPI

-499 TEKIER
+499 TEKTER
-505 PKSQNRSKT
+505 PKSHHRSKT
-514 QSSAADRITRRK
+514 QSGAADRTTRRK

-535 TENEE
+535 TGENEE

-584 GPGGLGVVAHQFTC
+584 GPGGLGVVAHQFVC

-663 DNLEEDDEIEEDEEV
+663 DSLEEDDEIEENEEI
-678 EEEEQ
+678 EEEEEE

-689 EPMTTTTTR
+689 EPVTTTTTR

-717 TTSKPSEPERVDSED
+717 TSKPSEPERVDSED
-732 EEDPRVIK
+732 EEDPKVIK

-851 SLSENEDINEDE
+851 SSSENEDINEDE

-869 ASSEGKSISNPLED
+869 ASFEGKSISNPLED
-883 SLFTQRVTPSY
+883 SLSTQRVTPSY

-903 ITTSKIENDV
+903 TTTSKIENDV

-921 EEKPTRRRR
+921 EEKSTRRRR
-930 PIVSLKQ
+930 PIVSSKQ
-937 HDNEASSETSKSFRN
+937 HDNEANSETSKPFRN

-997 TSEGLSSII
+997 TSEGTLSSII
-1006 PLSKISETTSPTK
+1006 PLSEISETTSPTR
-1019 LEEYPEVFRK
+1019 LEEYPEVSRK
-1029 TVSTTASL
+1029 TISTTASL

-1068 RADIDSTTDSM
+1068 RTDIDSTTDSM

-1145 PLSRSKVS
+1145 PLSK
-1153 ITPRHHTRPSNPVL
+1153 
-1167 GRVRLR
+1167 
-1173 TKPVK
+1173 
-1178 RVTEEELV
+1178 
-1186 DQVDIPHAET
+1186 
-1196 STSRSKDLSRS
+1196 SKD
-1207 YGRGS
+1207 
-1212 SRYTPPTSR
+1212 
-1221 SKTQDV
+1221 
-1227 SANFVPSLRYR
+1227 
-1238 ERGRTTA
+1238 
-1245 STTVGTV
+1245 
-1252 TIDDVKRRYRRPSR
+1252 IVK
-1266 VNNPE
+1266 
-1271 SITVNELDDS
+1271 
-1281 PIVRI
+1281 
-1286 TQGGSRKN
+1286 
-1294 PLYQSRSDEE
+1294 
-1304 NNKITN
+1304 
-1310 IRIFRKPTVNRELYD
+1310 
-1325 RTKYTRKRNNVEESL
+1325 
-1340 QKVNNDLNQKHIASM
+1340 
-1355 TLKAFKTGTS
+1355 
-1365 AETDRIE
+1365 
-1372 GNDLLN
+1372 
-1378 GVDQSTA
+1378 
-1385 KIDSVVESN
+1385 
-1394 TIQPIYDL
+1394 
-1402 KPITQIDGTTISSN
+1402 
-1416 KVNASNQSKD
+1416 
-1426 TVATTTTRIEI
+1426 
-1437 HEFNPDLVTIVSTE
+1437 
-1451 RVFDVAEKTSGTPR
+1451 
-1465 KRKIF
+1465 
-1470 LRKRPISSSTVV
+1470 
-1482 NIIETEEEETSQG
+1482 
-1495 PRRRKVIKRKRPLQN
+1495 
-1510 TSTSMEVSLE
+1510 
-1520 EEEDSSLLLKSTTPM
+1520 
-1535 GSDEDVEKSTVSINQ
+1535 
-1550 TEVTLISQ
+1550 
-1558 NTEESTIV
+1558 
-1566 TGLTGLTR
+1566 
-1574 EIEDSTSTVTETTLS
+1574 
-1589 TDYNSDGFMKVTLE
+1589 
-1603 TPAIETTTISGEDI
+1603 
-1617 LSTATIP
+1617 
-1624 TINTDADEIQRSTI
+1624 
-1638 EMDTEVTI
+1638 
-1646 ESTLATATTYN
+1646 
-1657 TESMFLEDTLIPS
+1657 
-1670 TEAENL
+1670 
-1676 STTRVQTTLST
+1676 
-1687 SDSDSATT
+1687 
-1695 RTQVT
+1695 
-1700 TTPFTTESDSFSAA
+1700 
-1714 RSSSDSRYAR
+1714 
-1724 KKFIRKNPVSSSG
+1724 
-1737 NTNNQYIPALS
+1737 
-1748 STENS
+1748 
-1753 SLEILSKRKNY
+1753 
-1764 LFIGRYPVSSSTV
+1764 
-1777 NILYDDLKYKEE
+1777 
-1789 KEGEEKENTSRSR
+1789 
-1802 DLARQDIVNSGTTLR
+1802 GTTLR
-1817 NKSILTNGFSD
+1817 NKSISTNGFSD

-1840 SLRGQINYPS
+1840 SLRDQINYSS
-1850 AYIEDVEDRK
+1850 AYIEDAEDRK
-1860 VARTEFIENNT
+1860 VGRTEFTENNT

-1904 SPRRYPPIDSAPE
+1904 SPRRYPPLDSAPE

-1955 TTQPSPES
+1955 TTQPSTDS

-1978 TSTSTEAAVTET
+1978 TST
-1990 LIPMK
+1990 I
-1995 KFDYVADAFH
+1995 
-2005 RKQQSLR
+2005 
-2012 TTTLRSNDFFDSQ
+2012 
-2025 NLIDPY
+2025 
-2031 YTRTTVKP
+2031 KP

-2078 FPPTTPLSTLMTG
+2078 FPPTTPLSTLVTG
-2091 VNDDSANEVRH
+2091 VNDDPANEVRH

-2109 PIEGEFNYRHNDRF
+2109 PIEGEFNYRYDDRF

-2131 TIEIESVA
+2131 TIEIESIVFRNLRIVA

-2172 LHLLRNDVDNDISR
+2172 LHLLRNEVDNDISR
-2186 QNVEELLRGTDESQ
+2186 QNVEKLLRETDESQ
-2200 DGEKKIAQ
+2200 DGEKEIAQ
-2208 SPRDIIEETGDLWL
+2208 SSRDINEETDDSWL

-2236 KDDVTNF
+2236 KDDVMTTNF
-2243 DERVSVTN
+2243 DEQVSVTN

-2263 TNSIYLKPTTM
+2263 TNSVYLKPTTM

-2295 SENVSSILMDSSTPL
+2295 SENVSSILVDNSTPL

-2327 SDVSMTDGT
+2327 SDVSMPDET

-2351 LDDNVNISNDK
+2351 LDDNVINDK
-2362 GIGFREEKY
+2362 GIDLHEEKY
-2371 SVPNSS
+2371 SVFNSS
-2377 MTFSNAEISNHKKS
+2377 MTFSNAEISNHEKS
-2391 DLITILVDGPT
+2391 DLITVLVDEST
-2402 PKRGKLLRNFDHMTP
+2402 SKREKSLHNFNHITP
-2417 LFNSYVASST
+2417 LFNSYDASST
-2427 TPTRRKIAIAVN
+2427 MPTRRKIALDVN
-2439 RYNEAITPLWT
+2439 RSNEVITPLWT
-2450 GRRIVAKK
+2450 GRRIVVKK

-2469 AIRRTESDS
+2469 AIRQTESDS
-2478 IYALT
+2478 IYAVT
-2483 NTLRSVSLT
+2483 NTLKGASLT
-2492 TEASTLASRNKLPT
+2492 TEASTLTSRNKLST
-2506 ASTISTTSLTE
+2506 ASTISTTSLTVS
-2517 FDDFTASPEIL
+2517 DDFTASPEIS
-2528 SVYNNLANSNAKI
+2528 SVYNNLANSNAKT
-2541 EDSKSNVTETMT
+2541 EDSESNVTETVT

-2559 ATTPSIFKTIPT
+2559 AATPLKTIPS
-2571 NATTADISTFSD
+2571 NDATTADMSTFSD

-2598 SSTIAVSK
+2598 TSSTIAVSK
-2606 ASTVAAEL
+2606 SPTVATEL
-2614 TIIYTPTTIS
+2614 AIIYTPTTIS
-2624 TEIETTPNYSVTDN
+2624 TEVETTPNYSVTDN
-2638 PIIENAILTDP
+2638 PIIENAIVTDP

-2655 AVNTESEIPSTNV
+2655 AANTESEIPSTNV

-2675 TIVTDHVTTVTN
+2675 TLVTDHVTDTVTN
-2687 TGVVTIPVTAN
+2687 TGVVTTSIPVTA
-2698 AQEIVDD
+2698 QEIAND
-2705 STNMTRVQI
+2705 SANMTTVQTT
-2714 ANANIGTTSS
+2714 NANIDITSS
-2724 ITNYFTDAIPTTI
+2724 ITNYSTDSIPTTI
-2737 SMHDVVT
+2737 STHD
-2744 DSTLVTAASATA
+2744 
-2756 ETFSITRNY
+2756 
-2765 STFTTVKNATIPITT
+2765 NATIPVTT
-2780 LPLTTVIPLTV
+2780 SPLTIIPSTV

-2797 ATTPMTTNN
+2797 ATAPMTTNN

-2815 NIMTTPLNVIIPTI
+2815 NIMTTPLNVVIPTT
-2829 TDLNVITSPINTNIP
+2829 TDLNVITSSINTNIP
-2844 FISSTSEISPITI
+2844 STSSTSEISPIMI
-2857 RPKNSSVTSPKAL
+2857 RSKNNSVTSPKTL
-2870 ITNTDITSTS
+2870 ITNTDITSTNS
-2880 SAVSTILTPESS
+2880 DVSTILTPESS

-2911 AVTTIAETTEIT
+2911 AATTIAETTEIT
-2923 EIPITFEIPSTFTST
+2923 EIPITIEIPSTFTST
-2938 VTAYPKP
+2938 VTEYPKP

-2950 FEALSVVTA
+2950 FEASSVVTT
-2959 TLSTQGDENSSTPII
+2959 TLSTQADENSSTPVI
-2974 TQTPST
+2974 TQIPST
-2980 PFSITTLITNKTT
+2980 PLSITTLITNKTIVT
-2993 VAVEK
+2993 VEQ
-2998 STAFTTPFATT
+2998 STASTTPFATT
-3009 DEFAINSTIQTTTD
+3009 DELIAINSTIRTTTD
-3023 TYESDFVQ
+3023 TYKSDFVR
-3031 TISEE
+3031 TISE
-3036 SLTLEQKTDFK
+3036 D
-3047 ETTSMKTQSQTE
+3047 
-3059 DQTIATI
+3059 
-3066 SKLSSAQ
+3066 KLSSAQ

-3100 NQTILELNT
+3100 NQTELNT
-3109 TNYQFSQKT
+3109 TNYQFNQKT

-3132 SPTTPQRTN
+3132 SPTTLQKTN

-3146 QVTLHRRRSQRPATH
+3146 QVRVTLYRRRSQRPAAH
-3161 ISSSKAIEKNRE
+3161 ISSSKAIEKNRK

-3180 IRINSKA
+3180 IRINSEELIP

-3200 VQNITDYTNDQVKNM
+3200 VQNITDHAYNQVENM
-3215 RRRKVVLKKRVKEEM
+3215 RRRKVVLKKRIKEET

-3245 PTIIGN
+3245 STVIEN

-3256 YYENENIKEKQE
+3256 HYENENIKEKQE
-3268 VILKQSEESLSTTKN
+3268 VILKESKENLLTTKN
-3283 ISTNSSS
+3283 ISINSSS
-3290 ANESFPDNIQNNL
+3290 ANKSFPDNIQNNL
-3303 YVPKDFSKLENP
+3303 YVVKDFSKLENP
-3315 KNKPKSEEKNLIE
+3315 KNKSKSEEKNLIE

-3339 NLRDNFPKSSY
+3339 NLRNNFPKSSY
-3350 SDKNLSDKRITRR
+3350 ADKNLSDKRIARR
-3363 RMRVVLKNVR
+3363 RMRVILKNVR
-3373 SKIEE
+3373 SKTEE

-3383 EEINVN
+3383 EETN
-3389 PDFANKNFQNNFL
+3389 PDFANKINFQNNFL
-3402 NNQNISQNFSNEEKT
+3402 NNHNISQNFSNEEKT
-3417 RRKMRVKLKR
+3417 RRKMRVVFKR

-3437 KTEKAGTED
+3437 KTEKASTED
-3446 DFTNE
+3446 DFTDE
-3451 SLQGTFS
+3451 SLQ
-3458 NNFYSAKNFPV
+3458 
-3469 EYRTR
+3469 
-3474 RRMRVV
+3474 
-3480 LKSVKPKTEEK
+3480 
-3491 NPTVEEITVE
+3491 
-3501 PDSINEN
+3501 
-3508 LQGTFSNNF
+3508 
-3517 RNAKNLPIE
+3517 
-3526 YRTRR
+3526 
-3531 MRVVLKSVK
+3531 
-3540 LKSDLE
+3540 
-3546 KNSTVEGITVD
+3546 
-3557 PNFTNGSLRDTFSN
+3557 DTFSN
-3571 NFRKNFP
+3571 NFRENFP
-3578 VKHGTR
+3578 
-3584 RRMRVALKSIKPR
+3584 
-3597 SEEKNSTVK
+3597 
-3606 ETSVNSDSNFS
+3606 
-3617 DKDFQDSFLSNLHEN
+3617 N

-3641 RMEDALKSVKPTSKE
+3641 RMEDALKSVKSTSKE
-3656 RDSVAEETNVDSNFA
+3656 RDSVAEETVDSDFA
-3671 RKDSQVLNTLHF
+3671 RKDSQVPNTFHF

-3688 MGDNLPDKKK
+3688 MGNNLPDKKK
-3698 MMKHSKSEEK
+3698 MMKHSKSEE
-3708 EAMIKQPEDTES
+3708 EETMTKQEDTES
-3720 QTTRT
+3720 QITRT

-3734 RFSLEVMNGKSIN
+3734 RFSLEVTNGKSIN

-3773 LSNTVYR
+3773 LSNTVR

-3806 KPAAV
+3806 KPATV

-3836 PSSTSDIGQTP
+3836 PSSTSDIGRTP

-3864 DPTTSRTVSRYD
+3864 DLTTSRTVSRYD

-3887 KDRATVNA
+3887 KDRPTVNA

-3909 YEDEAPIVIG
+3909 YEDEVPIVIG

>member
-1 MDWEVRA
+1 MTRLSSLDLFIEVQEIIFFSLRNKMRNRESNDGNDVESRVEEVRA

-117 SPMVADPARRREFIK
+117 SPMVADSARRREFVK
-132 NSVKFLRQNHFDGLD
+132 NTVKFLRQNHFDGLD

-174 RKEFERESSKTGR
+174 REEFERESSKTGR

-300 GPGTEGEATREKGY
+300 GPGTEGDATREKGY

-321 ESIADSDEWE
+321 ESIIDTDEWE

-338 AMGPYAFKGNQWVG
+338 AMGPYAFKDNQWVG

-404 TDNSRNTIDK
+404 TDR
-414 TKSVDS
+414 TKSVDN
-420 RKKTRTQNTQSST
+420 RKKIRTQNTQSST
-433 RKSNIS
+433 RKSSIS

-499 TEKIER
+499 TEKTER

-514 QSSAADRITRRK
+514 QSGAADRTTRRK

-535 TENEE
+535 AGENEE

-584 GPGGLGVVAHQFTC
+584 GPGGLGVVAHQFIC

-644 LHSTTTA
+644 LHSTT
-651 KVESEEYDSEED
+651 DSEED
-663 DNLEEDDEIEEDEEV
+663 DSLEEDDEIEENEEV
-678 EEEEQ
+678 EEEEEEE
-683 EEKRKE
+683 EEKRKKQ
-689 EPMTTTTTR
+689 PMTTTTTR

-732 EEDPRVIK
+732 EEDPKVIK

-767 TKSGSESVTPAT
+767 TKSGSESITPAT

-794 RIGNHRPVLSS
+794 KIGNHRPVLSS

-834 QKPQYVTIE
+834 KKPQYVTIE

-851 SLSENEDINEDE
+851 SSSENEDINENE

-869 ASSEGKSISNPLED
+869 ASFEGKSISNPLED
-883 SLFTQRVTPSY
+883 ILSTQRVTPSY

-903 ITTSKIENDV
+903 TTTSKIENDV
-913 EGKEIEIE
+913 EEKEIEIE
-921 EEKPTRRRR
+921 EEKSTRRRR
-930 PIVSLKQ
+930 PIVSSKQ
-937 HDNEASSETSKSFRN
+937 HDNEASSETSKPFRN

-997 TSEGLSSII
+997 TSEGTLSSII
-1006 PLSKISETTSPTK
+1006 PLSEISETTSPTR
-1019 LEEYPEVFRK
+1019 LEEYPEVSKK

-1068 RADIDSTTDSM
+1068 RTDIDSTTDSM

-1102 QSTTTT
+1102 QSTTTTT

-1145 PLSRSKVS
+1145 PLSKFKN
-1153 ITPRHHTRPSNPVL
+1153 I
-1167 GRVRLR
+1167 
-1173 TKPVK
+1173 VK
-1178 RVTEEELV
+1178 
-1186 DQVDIPHAET
+1186 
-1196 STSRSKDLSRS
+1196 
-1207 YGRGS
+1207 
-1212 SRYTPPTSR
+1212 
-1221 SKTQDV
+1221 
-1227 SANFVPSLRYR
+1227 
-1238 ERGRTTA
+1238 
-1245 STTVGTV
+1245 GT
-1252 TIDDVKRRYRRPSR
+1252 I
-1266 VNNPE
+1266 
-1271 SITVNELDDS
+1271 
-1281 PIVRI
+1281 
-1286 TQGGSRKN
+1286 
-1294 PLYQSRSDEE
+1294 
-1304 NNKITN
+1304 
-1310 IRIFRKPTVNRELYD
+1310 
-1325 RTKYTRKRNNVEESL
+1325 
-1340 QKVNNDLNQKHIASM
+1340 
-1355 TLKAFKTGTS
+1355 
-1365 AETDRIE
+1365 
-1372 GNDLLN
+1372 
-1378 GVDQSTA
+1378 
-1385 KIDSVVESN
+1385 
-1394 TIQPIYDL
+1394 
-1402 KPITQIDGTTISSN
+1402 
-1416 KVNASNQSKD
+1416 
-1426 TVATTTTRIEI
+1426 
-1437 HEFNPDLVTIVSTE
+1437 
-1451 RVFDVAEKTSGTPR
+1451 
-1465 KRKIF
+1465 
-1470 LRKRPISSSTVV
+1470 
-1482 NIIETEEEETSQG
+1482 
-1495 PRRRKVIKRKRPLQN
+1495 
-1510 TSTSMEVSLE
+1510 
-1520 EEEDSSLLLKSTTPM
+1520 
-1535 GSDEDVEKSTVSINQ
+1535 
-1550 TEVTLISQ
+1550 
-1558 NTEESTIV
+1558 
-1566 TGLTGLTR
+1566 
-1574 EIEDSTSTVTETTLS
+1574 
-1589 TDYNSDGFMKVTLE
+1589 
-1603 TPAIETTTISGEDI
+1603 
-1617 LSTATIP
+1617 
-1624 TINTDADEIQRSTI
+1624 
-1638 EMDTEVTI
+1638 
-1646 ESTLATATTYN
+1646 
-1657 TESMFLEDTLIPS
+1657 
-1670 TEAENL
+1670 
-1676 STTRVQTTLST
+1676 
-1687 SDSDSATT
+1687 
-1695 RTQVT
+1695 
-1700 TTPFTTESDSFSAA
+1700 
-1714 RSSSDSRYAR
+1714 
-1724 KKFIRKNPVSSSG
+1724 
-1737 NTNNQYIPALS
+1737 
-1748 STENS
+1748 
-1753 SLEILSKRKNY
+1753 
-1764 LFIGRYPVSSSTV
+1764 
-1777 NILYDDLKYKEE
+1777 
-1789 KEGEEKENTSRSR
+1789 
-1802 DLARQDIVNSGTTLR
+1802 LR
-1817 NKSILTNGFSD
+1817 NKSVSTNGFSD

-1840 SLRGQINYPS
+1840 SLRDQINYSS

-1860 VARTEFIENNT
+1860 VGRTEFTENNT

-1904 SPRRYPPIDSAPE
+1904 SPRRYPPLDSAPE

-1955 TTQPSPES
+1955 TTQPSPDS

-1978 TSTSTEAAVTET
+1978 TST
-1990 LIPMK
+1990 I
-1995 KFDYVADAFH
+1995 
-2005 RKQQSLR
+2005 
-2012 TTTLRSNDFFDSQ
+2012 
-2025 NLIDPY
+2025 
-2031 YTRTTVKP
+2031 KP

-2078 FPPTTPLSTLMTG
+2078 FPPTTPLSTLVTG
-2091 VNDDSANEVRH
+2091 VNDDPANEVRH

-2109 PIEGEFNYRHNDRF
+2109 PIEGEFNYRYNDRF

-2131 TIEIESVA
+2131 TIEIESNNSIRIALHYSDFQVA

-2172 LHLLRNDVDNDISR
+2172 LHLLRNEVDNDISQ
-2186 QNVEELLRGTDESQ
+2186 QNVEKLLRETDESQ
-2200 DGEKKIAQ
+2200 DGEKEITQ
-2208 SPRDIIEETGDLWL
+2208 SPRDINEETGDSWL

-2243 DERVSVTN
+2243 DEQVSVTN
-2251 TIQEDETKRKTS
+2251 IIQEDETERKTS
-2263 TNSIYLKPTTM
+2263 TNSVYLKPTTM

-2281 LISSPVMR
+2281 LISNPVMR

-2295 SENVSSILMDSSTPL
+2295 SENVSSILVDNSTPL

-2327 SDVSMTDGT
+2327 SDVSMPDET

-2351 LDDNVNISNDK
+2351 LDDNVNIINDK
-2362 GIGFREEKY
+2362 GIDLHEEKY

-2377 MTFSNAEISNHKKS
+2377 MTFSNAEISNHEKS
-2391 DLITILVDGPT
+2391 DLITVLVDEPT
-2402 PKRGKLLRNFDHMTP
+2402 SKREKSLHNFNHMTP

-2427 TPTRRKIAIAVN
+2427 TPTRRKIALDVN
-2439 RYNEAITPLWT
+2439 RSNEAITPLWT
-2450 GRRIVAKK
+2450 GRRIVVKK

-2469 AIRRTESDS
+2469 AIRQTESDS
-2478 IYALT
+2478 IYAT
-2483 NTLRSVSLT
+2483 V
-2492 TEASTLASRNKLPT
+2492 
-2506 ASTISTTSLTE
+2506 
-2517 FDDFTASPEIL
+2517 
-2528 SVYNNLANSNAKI
+2528 
-2541 EDSKSNVTETMT
+2541 T

-2559 ATTPSIFKTIPT
+2559 AATPLKTIPS
-2571 NATTADISTFSD
+2571 NDATTADISTFSD

-2598 SSTIAVSK
+2598 TSSTIAVSK
-2606 ASTVAAEL
+2606 VPTVATEL
-2614 TIIYTPTTIS
+2614 AIIYTPTTIS
-2624 TEIETTPNYSVTDN
+2624 TEVETTPNYFVTDN

-2655 AVNTESEIPSTNV
+2655 AANTESEIPSTNV

-2675 TIVTDHVTTVTN
+2675 IVTDHVNTVMN
-2687 TGVVTIPVTAN
+2687 TGVITTSRPVTAN
-2698 AQEIVDD
+2698 AQEIAND
-2705 STNMTRVQI
+2705 SANMTTVQI
-2714 ANANIGTTSS
+2714 TNTNIGITSS
-2724 ITNYFTDAIPTTI
+2724 NYSADAISTTI
-2737 SMHDVVT
+2737 STHDVI
-2744 DSTLVTAASATA
+2744 DSTTLVTAASVTA
-2756 ETFSITRNY
+2756 ETFSITKNY
-2765 STFTTVKNATIPITT
+2765 STFTTVNNATIPVTT
-2780 LPLTTVIPLTV
+2780 SPLTVIPSTV

-2815 NIMTTPLNVIIPTI
+2815 NIMTTPLNVIIPTT
-2829 TDLNVITSPINTNIP
+2829 TDLNVITSSINTNIP
-2844 FISSTSEISPITI
+2844 STSSTSEISPIMI
-2857 RPKNSSVTSPKAL
+2857 LSKNNSVTSPKTL
-2870 ITNTDITSTS
+2870 ITNTDITSTNS
-2880 SAVSTILTPESS
+2880 DVSTILTPEFS
-2892 TIHLANSSNFNI
+2892 TIHLENSNNFN

-2911 AVTTIAETTEIT
+2911 AATTIAEITEIT
-2923 EIPITFEIPSTFTST
+2923 KIPITFEIPSTFTST
-2938 VTAYPKP
+2938 AYPKP

-2950 FEALSVVTA
+2950 FKASSVVTT
-2959 TLSTQGDENSSTPII
+2959 TLSTQGDENSSTPVI
-2974 TQTPST
+2974 TQIPST
-2980 PFSITTLITNKTT
+2980 PLSITTLITNKTI
-2993 VAVEK
+2993 VAVEQ
-2998 STAFTTPFATT
+2998 STAPTTPFATT
-3009 DEFAINSTIQTTTD
+3009 DELIAINSTIRTTTD
-3023 TYESDFVQ
+3023 TYKSDFVR
-3031 TISEE
+3031 TISE
-3036 SLTLEQKTDFK
+3036 D
-3047 ETTSMKTQSQTE
+3047 
-3059 DQTIATI
+3059 
-3066 SKLSSAQ
+3066 KLSSAQ

-3100 NQTILELNT
+3100 NQTELNT
-3109 TNYQFSQKT
+3109 TNYQFNQKT

-3132 SPTTPQRTN
+3132 SPTTLQRTN

-3146 QVTLHRRRSQRPATH
+3146 QVTLYRRRSQRPAAH
-3161 ISSSKAIEKNRE
+3161 ISSSKAIEKNRK

-3180 IRINSKA
+3180 IRINSEA

-3200 VQNITDYTNDQVKNM
+3200 VQNITDHAYNQVENM
-3215 RRRKVVLKKRVKEEM
+3215 RRRKVVLKKRIKEET

-3245 PTIIGN
+3245 STIIEN

-3256 YYENENIKEKQE
+3256 HYENENIKEKQE
-3268 VILKQSEESLSTTKN
+3268 VILKESKE
-3283 ISTNSSS
+3283 I
-3290 ANESFPDNIQNNL
+3290 
-3303 YVPKDFSKLENP
+3303 KDFSKLENP

-3350 SDKNLSDKRITRR
+3350 ADKNLSDKRIARR
-3363 RMRVVLKNVR
+3363 RMRVIKNVR

-3383 EEINVN
+3383 EETN
-3389 PDFANKNFQNNFL
+3389 PDFANKINFQNNFL
-3402 NNQNISQNFSNEEKT
+3402 NNHNISQNFSNEEKT
-3417 RRKMRVKLKR
+3417 RRKMRVVFKR

-3437 KTEKAGTED
+3437 KTEKASTED

-3458 NNFYSAKNFPV
+3458 NNFYS
-3469 EYRTR
+3469 
-3474 RRMRVV
+3474 
-3480 LKSVKPKTEEK
+3480 
-3491 NPTVEEITVE
+3491 
-3501 PDSINEN
+3501 
-3508 LQGTFSNNF
+3508 
-3517 RNAKNLPIE
+3517 AKNLPIE

-3540 LKSDLE
+3540 LKS
-3546 KNSTVEGITVD
+3546 
-3557 PNFTNGSLRDTFSN
+3557 
-3571 NFRKNFP
+3571 
-3578 VKHGTR
+3578 
-3584 RRMRVALKSIKPR
+3584 
-3597 SEEKNSTVK
+3597 EEKNSTIK
-3606 ETSVNSDSNFS
+3606 QTSVNSDSNFS
-3617 DKDFQDSFLSNLHEN
+3617 AKDFQHNFSSNLHEN

-3641 RMEDALKSVKPTSKE
+3641 RMEDALKSVKFISKE
-3656 RDSVAEETNVDSNFA
+3656 RDSVAEETVASDFA
-3671 RKDSQVLNTLHF
+3671 RKDSQVLNTFHF

-3688 MGDNLPDKKK
+3688 MGNNLPDKKK
-3698 MMKHSKSEEK
+3698 MMKHSKSEEE
-3708 EAMIKQPEDTES
+3708 EAMTKQEDTES
-3720 QTTRT
+3720 QITRT

-3734 RFSLEVMNGKSIN
+3734 RFSLEVTNDKSIN

-3756 RRRKPT
+3756 RHRKPT

-3773 LSNTVYR
+3773 LSNTVR

-3806 KPAAV
+3806 KPATV

-3836 PSSTSDIGQTP
+3836 PSSTSDIGRTP

-3864 DPTTSRTVSRYD
+3864 DLTTSRTVSRYD

-3887 KDRATVNA
+3887 KDRPTVNA

-3909 YEDEAPIVIG
+3909 YEDEVPSVIG

>member
-117 SPMVADPARRREFIK
+117 SPMVADPARRREFVK
-132 NSVKFLRQNHFDGLD
+132 NAVKFLRQNHFDGLD

-174 RKEFERESSKTGR
+174 REEFERESSKTGR

-331 VVQPNPK
+331 VVQSNPK

-404 TDNSRNTIDK
+404 TDNRNIIDK
-414 TKSVDS
+414 AKSDS
-420 RKKTRTQNTQSST
+420 RKKNRIQNTQSS
-433 RKSNIS
+433 RKSSIS

-488 EDTEGRNTVRV
+488 EDAEGRNTVRV
-499 TEKIER
+499 TEKTER

-514 QSSAADRITRRK
+514 QSGAADRTTRRK
-526 HSRRKGQNK
+526 HFRRKGQNR
-535 TENEE
+535 TGENEE

-584 GPGGLGVVAHQFTC
+584 GPSGLGVVAHQFTC

-663 DNLEEDDEIEEDEEV
+663 DNLEEDDEIEENEEV
-678 EEEEQ
+678 EEEEEE
-683 EEKRKE
+683 EEKSKE
-689 EPMTTTTTR
+689 EPVTTTTTR
-698 PLVYKTLTRNRPST
+698 PLVYKTLTRNKSS

-732 EEDPRVIK
+732 EEDPKVIK

-762 EKNSD
+762 EKSSD
-767 TKSGSESVTPAT
+767 TKSDSESVTPAT

-883 SLFTQRVTPSY
+883 SLSIQRVTPSY

-903 ITTSKIENDV
+903 TTTSKIENDV

-930 PIVSLKQ
+930 PIISSKQ
-937 HDNEASSETSKSFRN
+937 HDNEANSETSKPFRN
-952 RDSGFRKSEKRE
+952 RDSGFIKSEKRE

-987 IQRFRSTTLK
+987 IQRFRSTTSK

-1006 PLSKISETTSPTK
+1006 PLSEISETTSPK
-1019 LEEYPEVFRK
+1019 LEEYPEVSRK
-1029 TVSTTASL
+1029 TGSTTVSL

-1046 TSTEVIT
+1046 TSTEVII

-1153 ITPRHHTRPSNPVL
+1153 ITPRNSTRPSNPVL

-1186 DQVDIPHAET
+1186 DQVDIPRAET
-1196 STSRSKDLSRS
+1196 STSRSRDLSRS
-1207 YGRGS
+1207 RGRGS

-1227 SANFVPSLRYR
+1227 SANSVLGLRYR
-1238 ERGRTTA
+1238 ERDRTTA

-1271 SITVNELDDS
+1271 SIKANELDDS

-1310 IRIFRKPTVNRELYD
+1310 IRVFRKPTVNRELYD

-1340 QKVNNDLNQKHIASM
+1340 QKVNDDLNQKHIPSI
-1355 TLKAFKTGTS
+1355 TVKAFRTGTS

-1372 GNDLLN
+1372 RNNLLN

-1402 KPITQIDGTTISSN
+1402 KPITQIDITTASSN
-1416 KVNASNQSKD
+1416 KVDASNQSKD
-1426 TVATTTTRIEI
+1426 TVATTTIET
-1437 HEFNPDLVTIVSTE
+1437 HQFNPDLVTIVSTK
-1451 RVFDVAEKTSGTPR
+1451 RAFDVAEKTSGTPR

-1510 TSTSMEVSLE
+1510 TSTSIEVSLE
-1520 EEEDSSLLLKSTTPM
+1520 EEEDSSLFLKSTTPM
-1535 GSDEDVEKSTVSINQ
+1535 GSDKDVEKSTVFINQ

-1558 NTEESTIV
+1558 NTEESTIA
-1566 TGLTGLTR
+1566 TGLTELTK
-1574 EIEDSTSTVTETTLS
+1574 EMEDSTLTVTETTLS
-1589 TDYNSDGFMKVTLE
+1589 TDYNPDDFPKVTLE
-1603 TPAIETTTISGEDI
+1603 TPAIETTTISGKEVTDI
-1617 LSTATIP
+1617 LSTATIS
-1624 TINTDADEIQRSTI
+1624 TINTDADEVQRSTF
-1638 EMDTEVTI
+1638 EMDTGVTTI

-1657 TESMFLEDTLIPS
+1657 TESMFLEDALIPS

-1676 STTRVQTTLST
+1676 FTTNVQITTT
-1687 SDSDSATT
+1687 SDLDSATT
-1695 RTQVT
+1695 RTQAT

-1714 RSSSDSRYAR
+1714 RSSFDSRFAR
-1724 KKFIRKNPVSSSG
+1724 KKFIRKNPVSSSE
-1737 NTNNQYIPALS
+1737 NTTNQYIPALS

-1753 SLEILSKRKNY
+1753 LEILSKRKNH
-1764 LFIGRYPVSSSTV
+1764 LFIGRHPVSSSTV
-1777 NILYDDLKYKEE
+1777 NIFYDDLKYKEE
-1789 KEGEEKENTSRSR
+1789 KEGEEKENTSRFR
-1802 DLARQDIVNSGTTLR
+1802 DLPRQDVVKSTTLR
-1817 NKSILTNGFSD
+1817 NKSISTNGFSD
-1828 DTAEFWKHYTTT
+1828 DAAEFWKHYTTT
-1840 SLRGQINYPS
+1840 SLRDQINYSS
-1850 AYIEDVEDRK
+1850 AYIEDVEGRK
-1860 VARTEFIENNT
+1860 VARTEFTENNT

-1904 SPRRYPPIDSAPE
+1904 SPRRYPPLDSAPE

-2012 TTTLRSNDFFDSQ
+2012 TTTPRSNDFFDSQ

-2031 YTRTTVKP
+2031 YTHTTIKP

-2078 FPPTTPLSTLMTG
+2078 FSPMTPSSTLVTG
-2091 VNDDSANEVRH
+2091 VNDDTANEVRH

-2109 PIEGEFNYRHNDRF
+2109 PIEGEFNYRYDDRF

-2131 TIEIESVA
+2131 TIEIESV
-2139 DSEAIRL
+2139 
-2146 PTLKE
+2146 
-2151 LIGYPTTYY
+2151 
-2160 DDRTATTSSSVL
+2160 
-2172 LHLLRNDVDNDISR
+2172 
-2186 QNVEELLRGTDESQ
+2186 
-2200 DGEKKIAQ
+2200 
-2208 SPRDIIEETGDLWL
+2208 
-2222 QQASENRARSRTLR
+2222 
-2236 KDDVTNF
+2236 
-2243 DERVSVTN
+2243 
-2251 TIQEDETKRKTS
+2251 
-2263 TNSIYLKPTTM
+2263 
-2274 RGISLVS
+2274 
-2281 LISSPVMR
+2281 
-2289 GFYITR
+2289 
-2295 SENVSSILMDSSTPL
+2295 
-2310 YTTTDIPVE
+2310 
-2319 QQTETILI
+2319 
-2327 SDVSMTDGT
+2327 
-2336 VTVAYNDQ
+2336 
-2344 IESGPNI
+2344 
-2351 LDDNVNISNDK
+2351 
-2362 GIGFREEKY
+2362 
-2371 SVPNSS
+2371 
-2377 MTFSNAEISNHKKS
+2377 FSN
-2391 DLITILVDGPT
+2391 LIA
-2402 PKRGKLLRNFDHMTP
+2402 GK
-2417 LFNSYVASST
+2417 
-2427 TPTRRKIAIAVN
+2427 
-2439 RYNEAITPLWT
+2439 
-2450 GRRIVAKK
+2450 G
-2458 RNRTTVSPIKD
+2458 
-2469 AIRRTESDS
+2469 
-2478 IYALT
+2478 
-2483 NTLRSVSLT
+2483 
-2492 TEASTLASRNKLPT
+2492 
-2506 ASTISTTSLTE
+2506 
-2517 FDDFTASPEIL
+2517 
-2528 SVYNNLANSNAKI
+2528 
-2541 EDSKSNVTETMT
+2541 
-2553 LTNSII
+2553 
-2559 ATTPSIFKTIPT
+2559 
-2571 NATTADISTFSD
+2571 
-2583 DSTIMNVP
+2583 
-2591 VVNASVT
+2591 
-2598 SSTIAVSK
+2598 
-2606 ASTVAAEL
+2606 
-2614 TIIYTPTTIS
+2614 
-2624 TEIETTPNYSVTDN
+2624 
-2638 PIIENAILTDP
+2638 
-2649 ATTITF
+2649 
-2655 AVNTESEIPSTNV
+2655 
-2668 NIIPETT
+2668 
-2675 TIVTDHVTTVTN
+2675 
-2687 TGVVTIPVTAN
+2687 
-2698 AQEIVDD
+2698 
-2705 STNMTRVQI
+2705 
-2714 ANANIGTTSS
+2714 
-2724 ITNYFTDAIPTTI
+2724 
-2737 SMHDVVT
+2737 
-2744 DSTLVTAASATA
+2744 
-2756 ETFSITRNY
+2756 
-2765 STFTTVKNATIPITT
+2765 
-2780 LPLTTVIPLTV
+2780 
-2791 NTQHIH
+2791 
-2797 ATTPMTTNN
+2797 
-2806 LADINTVTT
+2806 
-2815 NIMTTPLNVIIPTI
+2815 
-2829 TDLNVITSPINTNIP
+2829 
-2844 FISSTSEISPITI
+2844 
-2857 RPKNSSVTSPKAL
+2857 
-2870 ITNTDITSTS
+2870 
-2880 SAVSTILTPESS
+2880 
-2892 TIHLANSSNFNI
+2892 
-2904 SSNSEIL
+2904 
-2911 AVTTIAETTEIT
+2911 
-2923 EIPITFEIPSTFTST
+2923 
-2938 VTAYPKP
+2938 
-2945 HSSTN
+2945 
-2950 FEALSVVTA
+2950 
-2959 TLSTQGDENSSTPII
+2959 
-2974 TQTPST
+2974 
-2980 PFSITTLITNKTT
+2980 
-2993 VAVEK
+2993 
-2998 STAFTTPFATT
+2998 
-3009 DEFAINSTIQTTTD
+3009 
-3023 TYESDFVQ
+3023 
-3031 TISEE
+3031 
-3036 SLTLEQKTDFK
+3036 
-3047 ETTSMKTQSQTE
+3047 
-3059 DQTIATI
+3059 
-3066 SKLSSAQ
+3066 
-3073 TMRNEF
+3073 
-3079 TAPEIK
+3079 
-3085 VSEETISKITENQKQ
+3085 
-3100 NQTILELNT
+3100 
-3109 TNYQFSQKT
+3109 
-3118 AKRRVLNRTNNWLG
+3118 
-3132 SPTTPQRTN
+3132 
-3141 EYPRR
+3141 
-3146 QVTLHRRRSQRPATH
+3146 
-3161 ISSSKAIEKNRE
+3161 
-3173 RRIIQKR
+3173 
-3180 IRINSKA
+3180 
-3187 FNNTIR
+3187 
-3193 SDQDTVD
+3193 
-3200 VQNITDYTNDQVKNM
+3200 
-3215 RRRKVVLKKRVKEEM
+3215 
-3230 NTILPTEET
+3230 
-3239 TVFLQT
+3239 
-3245 PTIIGN
+3245 
-3251 ETLQT
+3251 
-3256 YYENENIKEKQE
+3256 
-3268 VILKQSEESLSTTKN
+3268 
-3283 ISTNSSS
+3283 
-3290 ANESFPDNIQNNL
+3290 
-3303 YVPKDFSKLENP
+3303 
-3315 KNKPKSEEKNLIE
+3315 
-3328 GERVDFDSINT
+3328 
-3339 NLRDNFPKSSY
+3339 
-3350 SDKNLSDKRITRR
+3350 
-3363 RMRVVLKNVR
+3363 
-3373 SKIEE
+3373 
-3378 KNSTI
+3378 
-3383 EEINVN
+3383 
-3389 PDFANKNFQNNFL
+3389 
-3402 NNQNISQNFSNEEKT
+3402 
-3417 RRKMRVKLKR
+3417 
-3427 IKSKSEEEET
+3427 
-3437 KTEKAGTED
+3437 
-3446 DFTNE
+3446 
-3451 SLQGTFS
+3451 
-3458 NNFYSAKNFPV
+3458 SAK
-3469 EYRTR
+3469 
-3474 RRMRVV
+3474 
-3480 LKSVKPKTEEK
+3480 
-3491 NPTVEEITVE
+3491 
-3501 PDSINEN
+3501 
-3508 LQGTFSNNF
+3508 
-3517 RNAKNLPIE
+3517 
-3526 YRTRR
+3526 
-3531 MRVVLKSVK
+3531 
-3540 LKSDLE
+3540 
-3546 KNSTVEGITVD
+3546 
-3557 PNFTNGSLRDTFSN
+3557 
-3571 NFRKNFP
+3571 
-3578 VKHGTR
+3578 
-3584 RRMRVALKSIKPR
+3584 
-3597 SEEKNSTVK
+3597 
-3606 ETSVNSDSNFS
+3606 
-3617 DKDFQDSFLSNLHEN
+3617 
-3632 LFNGEDAQR
+3632 
-3641 RMEDALKSVKPTSKE
+3641 
-3656 RDSVAEETNVDSNFA
+3656 
-3671 RKDSQVLNTLHF
+3671 
-3683 LSNLH
+3683 
-3688 MGDNLPDKKK
+3688 
-3698 MMKHSKSEEK
+3698 
-3708 EAMIKQPEDTES
+3708 
-3720 QTTRT
+3720 
-3725 SVPVEKDTD
+3725 
-3734 RFSLEVMNGKSIN
+3734 
-3747 RNSESGHSN
+3747 
-3756 RRRKPT
+3756 
-3762 PFTTIAPLTNT
+3762 
-3773 LSNTVYR
+3773 
-3780 RRRPVETTISSR
+3780 
-3792 IDFVDAFEGTESYV
+3792 
-3806 KPAAV
+3806 
-3811 LHDQNADVSDQSIR
+3811 
-3825 AQEFAVTLSDP
+3825 
-3836 PSSTSDIGQTP
+3836 
-3847 LRDVDRRK
+3847 
-3855 ISTTVIPRT
+3855 
-3864 DPTTSRTVSRYD
+3864 
-3876 TNFRSRQRSQT
+3876 
-3887 KDRATVNA
+3887 
-3895 TTRPRRPPVIDYDY
+3895 
-3909 YEDEAPIVIG
+3909 
-3919 KSVLNSKLFL
+3919 
-3929 TSKGTIRCMDQGNF
+3929 
-3943 PHPYSCKKFITCA
+3943 
-3956 RMVNGQVIGTEY
+3956 
-3968 TCPDKLSFDPV
+3968 
-3979 GGICNWSAGLGCKD
+3979 